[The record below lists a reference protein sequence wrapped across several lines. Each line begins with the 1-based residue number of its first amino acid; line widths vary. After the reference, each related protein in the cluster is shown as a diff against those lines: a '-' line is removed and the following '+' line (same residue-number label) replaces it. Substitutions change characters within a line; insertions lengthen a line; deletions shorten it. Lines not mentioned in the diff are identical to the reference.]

1 MKKKKMLILTS
12 SALCAIL
19 FSSCSTGSYTSFNAN
34 WYENTA
40 INTIDAKAND
50 EKLTYDVALAK
61 DSGLNSSYKV
71 SYTSGTYST
80 VLSTEIKKNS
90 DGKDELFYSYS
101 TDFSISVQFL
111 FGNETSEIF
120 KDTVTSKVL
129 FRSIQTGLQPI
140 YSEKKVHSHSPNGL
154 TPVTLEACYTEYN
167 YSVVVD
173 YNNNGAAGTAVLTDL
188 TKDDSSVTTNFEIS
202 QNYSY
207 IDNEELLFAIRGMT
221 LTAAQQVNVYN
232 ASSRAVQPVKVTPEA
247 EKTDTFDFE
256 IDGVG
261 KSREITYYPAKI
273 ALAITNP
280 GSTLTAWYAKTQP
293 SLTNNVYR
301 NVMLRLE
308 TPLSYNLGTLVYTL
322 KTAQFS

>member
-1 MKKKKMLILTS
+1 M
-12 SALCAIL
+12 
-19 FSSCSTGSYTSFNAN
+19 
-34 WYENTA
+34 
-40 INTIDAKAND
+40 
-50 EKLTYDVALAK
+50 
-61 DSGLNSSYKV
+61 
-71 SYTSGTYST
+71 
-80 VLSTEIKKNS
+80 
-90 DGKDELFYSYS
+90 
-101 TDFSISVQFL
+101 
-111 FGNETSEIF
+111 
-120 KDTVTSKVL
+120 
-129 FRSIQTGLQPI
+129 
-140 YSEKKVHSHSPNGL
+140 
-154 TPVTLEACYTEYN
+154 
-167 YSVVVD
+167 
-173 YNNNGAAGTAVLTDL
+173 LTDL

-202 QNYSY
+202 QKYSY
-207 IDNEELLFAIRGMT
+207 IDNGAFVAIRGMT

-232 ASSRAVQPVKVTPEA
+232 ASSRAVQPVKLRQA

-261 KSREITYYPAKI
+261 KSRITYYRKI